1 MINEKLDNGY
11 CRLTSEFDGVQH
23 KRTKQVY
30 SEVVV
35 KPYKVGEFTD
45 YKKEGGN
52 YEG

>member
-1 MINEKLDNGY
+1 MIVEKLDNGY
-11 CRLTSEFDGVQH
+11 CRLTSEYDGVMH

-45 YKKEGGN
+45 YKKEGTGD
-52 YEG
+52 EG